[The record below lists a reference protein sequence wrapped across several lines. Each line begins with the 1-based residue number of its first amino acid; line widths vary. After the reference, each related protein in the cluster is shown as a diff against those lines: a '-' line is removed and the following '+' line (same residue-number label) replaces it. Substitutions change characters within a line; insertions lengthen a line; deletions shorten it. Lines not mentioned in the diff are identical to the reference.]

1 MKDSKPMQQKKQK
14 ILPRKDRQKQYHRK
28 QILDTALDLFSK
40 YGYHN
45 ISMHKIAKEAEFSVG
60 TLYNF
65 FSDKEDLYR
74 ALVMDLALE
83 FLACMNKALDSPGD
97 EAEKLHTYIVAK
109 GRLFMDNIPM
119 LRIYFSETRGSSFDL
134 KAGLDKEL
142 RALYEKGLQQ
152 ISLVF
157 KSGMDKGL
165 FKRLLEPYYMAL
177 VLESIT
183 NTFLF
188 LWLED
193 PQRHPYEKVEDVTR
207 LFFENIR
214 NHP

>member
-1 MKDSKPMQQKKQK
+1 MQQKKQK

-74 ALVMDLALE
+74 ALIMDLALE

-97 EAEKLHTYIVAK
+97 EAEKLHAYIVAK

-119 LRIYFSETRGSSFDL
+119 LRIYFSETRGSSFDV
-134 KAGLDKEL
+134 KAGLDKEV
-142 RALYEKGLQQ
+142 RALYEKASNKYPWYLKAGW
-152 ISLVF
+152 IKACSRGYWSLTTWRLYWRASQTLSSS
-157 KSGMDKGL
+157 SGSRIRRGTL
-165 FKRLLEPYYMAL
+165 
-177 VLESIT
+177 
-183 NTFLF
+183 
-188 LWLED
+188 
-193 PQRHPYEKVEDVTR
+193 TR
-207 LFFENIR
+207 R
-214 NHP
+214 WRT